1 MARRTSRGAFPRE
14 RNIQEG
20 NTVAKL
26 QAYESMVILSPGLTK
41 EEADKLVDKYADV
54 IKAQGGE
61 VSKIDRMGK
70 RKIAYEMKKQA
81 EGTYALI
88 VFTAPGPAVAE
99 LERQLRLSDDV
110 LKFQTLRQEPE
121 YRPVPKAPR
130 TATAGAAA

>member
-1 MARRTSRGAFPRE
+1 MAKT
-14 RNIQEG
+14 
-20 NTVAKL
+20 
-26 QAYESMVILSPGLTK
+26 QAYETMVILGPNLTK

-88 VFTAPGPAVAE
+88 VFTSPGPAVAE
-99 LERQLRLSDDV
+99 LERQMRLSDDV

-121 YRPVPKAPR
+121 YRPVPKKQRA
-130 TATAGAAA
+130 AAAGAAA

>member
-1 MARRTSRGAFPRE
+1 MAK
-14 RNIQEG
+14 I
-20 NTVAKL
+20 
-26 QAYESMVILSPGLTK
+26 QAYESMVILGPGLTK
-41 EEADKLVDKYADV
+41 EEADKLIDKYADV

-88 VFTAPGPAVAE
+88 VFTGNGDAVAE
-99 LERQLRLSDDV
+99 LERQMRLNDDV

-121 YRPVPKAPR
+121 YRPVPKKRPAP
-130 TATAGAAA
+130 AGAAA

>member
-1 MARRTSRGAFPRE
+1 
-14 RNIQEG
+14 
-20 NTVAKL
+20 
-26 QAYESMVILSPGLTK
+26 MVILSPGLTK

-88 VFTAPGPAVAE
+88 VFSAPGPAVAE
-99 LERQLRLSDDV
+99 LERQMRLSDDV
-110 LKFQTLRQEPE
+110 LKFQTLRVEPE
-121 YRPVPKAPR
+121 YRPVIKPRNAP
-130 TATAGAAA
+130 AGAAA

>member
-1 MARRTSRGAFPRE
+1 M
-14 RNIQEG
+14 
-20 NTVAKL
+20 AKL
-26 QAYESMVILSPGLTK
+26 QAYETMVILSPGLTK
-41 EEADKLVDKYADV
+41 EEADKLVDKYAEV

-81 EGTYALI
+81 EGTYALL
-88 VFTAPGPAVAE
+88 VYSAPGQAIAE

-121 YRPVPKAPR
+121 YRPVPKKRAEQP
-130 TATAGAAA
+130 AGAAA